1 MKFAVIGGDRRALW
15 LCRLLSQDGH
25 RVYSYALERLE
36 LPEAVPKAGCLEVCV
51 YGADAVLLPVPAERG
66 GLLNAP
72 YAVLPCPMEEL
83 IGALWPG
90 QTVFGG
96 GFSEASRQAMVHAG
110 LSPVDL
116 LKREPFLLQ
125 NAAITAEGALAI
137 LLQERERTLL
147 HSRAVVCGW
156 GRIGK
161 LLALRLK
168 ALGAEVTV
176 GARQGAHRAEAEALG
191 LAALPYDELGASLAD
206 CDVLVNTV
214 PARVLDAPLLCCLR
228 EGALLLEL
236 ASAPGGFDRL
246 AAEQQGL
253 RVLAAPGLPGRS
265 APAEAALAIRRAVYR
280 VLEKREDG

>member
-36 LPEAVPKAGCLEVCV
+36 LPETVPKAGCLEVCV

-72 YAVLPCPMEEL
+72 YAVLPCSMEEL
-83 IGALWPG
+83 IGTLWPG

-96 GFSEASRQAMVHAG
+96 AFSEPSRQAMVHAG

-116 LKREPFLLQ
+116 MKRESFQMQ
-125 NAAITAEGALAI
+125 NAAITAEGALAL

-156 GRIGK
+156 GRIGR
-161 LLALRLK
+161 LLALRLR
-168 ALGAEVTV
+168 ALGAAVTV
-176 GARQGAHRAEAEALG
+176 AARQGVHRAEAEALG
-191 LAALPYDELGASLAD
+191 LAALPYSELAAALSN

-228 EGALLLEL
+228 EGTLLLEL

-265 APAEAALAIRRAVYR
+265 APEEAALAIRGAVYQ
-280 VLEKREDG
+280 VMEEREDG